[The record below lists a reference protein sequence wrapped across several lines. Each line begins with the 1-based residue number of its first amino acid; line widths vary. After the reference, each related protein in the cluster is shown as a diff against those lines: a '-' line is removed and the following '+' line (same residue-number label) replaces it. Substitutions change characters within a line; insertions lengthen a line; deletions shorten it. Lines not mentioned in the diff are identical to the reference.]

1 MCHIHPR
8 WRTAV
13 KRAPFM
19 ACWRVEW
26 VRARLGTGAEPWR
39 CPDQGAWG
47 VPPVGRAAHVRL
59 PVSAG
64 SWCRMAV

>member
-1 MCHIHPR
+1 MSHPPQMEHGREEGPIHGLLEGGVGTCP
-8 WRTAV
+8 
-13 KRAPFM
+13 
-19 ACWRVEW
+19 
-26 VRARLGTGAEPWR
+26 LGTGAEPWR